1 MIKILVIEDE
11 AGIRDSIVDILQ
23 AEDYIVDC
31 AENGLEGLR
40 TIDEFHPDLVI
51 CDIMMPE
58 LDGYGV
64 LEKVRENPQ
73 TQTLPF
79 IFLTAKTEKQDM
91 RVGMDLGAND
101 YLTKPFTHD
110 ELLHTIR
117 ARLSLEDAAHADT
130 QKQLDALRANISS
143 SLPLEVGTH
152 LSEILTLADTL
163 THKAD
168 TLPTEGIVGLAKAI
182 KRNAQQVS
190 QLIEK
195 LMLLAQL
202 ESLTPDAEV
211 ATTMQQQQ
219 TPHADKVVSTMAQQV
234 AQEYLREADLELAIE
249 PTSVQMS
256 YFNFQR
262 ICQELISNAFKFSQ
276 DGTPVKVVCS
286 HQNQSLIFYVID
298 YGKGMT
304 SSEISQIGAYLKFT
318 DDDTQQPGLGL
329 GLAIS
334 QKLVELHKGSFLIE
348 SIPHKQTIVRITLP
362 SITDE
367 K

>member
-23 AEDYIVDC
+23 AEDYIVDS

-110 ELLHTIR
+110 ELLQTIR

-202 ESLTPDAEV
+202 ESLTPDSEA

-219 TPHADKVVSTMAQQV
+219 TPMLTRWSAPWPSRW
-234 AQEYLREADLELAIE
+234 LRSICER
-249 PTSVQMS
+249 
-256 YFNFQR
+256 R
-262 ICQELISNAFKFSQ
+262 I
-276 DGTPVKVVCS
+276 
-286 HQNQSLIFYVID
+286 
-298 YGKGMT
+298 
-304 SSEISQIGAYLKFT
+304 
-318 DDDTQQPGLGL
+318 
-329 GLAIS
+329 
-334 QKLVELHKGSFLIE
+334 
-348 SIPHKQTIVRITLP
+348 
-362 SITDE
+362 
-367 K
+367 